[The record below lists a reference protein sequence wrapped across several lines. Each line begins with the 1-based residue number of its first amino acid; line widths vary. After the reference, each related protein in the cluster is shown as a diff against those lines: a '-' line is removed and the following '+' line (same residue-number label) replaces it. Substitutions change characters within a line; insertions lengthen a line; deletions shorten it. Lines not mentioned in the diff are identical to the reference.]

1 MQTTIP
7 LLQNVRVASPCE
19 ASWEG
24 MEAVDGER
32 VKFCL
37 HCAKNVYNL
46 SEMTQWEA
54 EGLLRKHEGKLCARY
69 YQRRD
74 GTVLTRDCR
83 IGAQAVRVA
92 LIRRS
97 AVAASLFAMM
107 FGAMAAV
114 VSTEETHTTGDLKSA
129 PMPKPTTVAPPLMP
143 TPVAGGIS
151 ITPVAPP
158 VAPEPP
164 TQLMGEIR
172 PTPRMGKVARWE
184 TGQIASP
191 PKTELHVRVGRVRI
205 PEHADQ
211 IIAPV
216 FNPSNEDN
224 HTPVVDTSDEAI
236 LNPHR

>member
-46 SEMTQWEA
+46 SEMSQGEA

-83 IGAQAVRVA
+83 IGAQVVRVA

-107 FGAMAAV
+107 FGAMAAM
-114 VSTEETHTTGDLKSA
+114 VSSEETHTTGDKKFAST
-129 PMPKPTTVAPPLMP
+129 PKPTAVAPLVMP
-143 TPVAGGIS
+143 TAVAGGIS
-151 ITPVAPP
+151 ITPIAPP
-158 VAPEPP
+158 VASEPP
-164 TQLMGEIR
+164 TQMMGEVA
-172 PTPRMGKVARWE
+172 PTPRMGKMALLPPPRRPFMGHMARPE
-184 TGQIASP
+184 QDAGTVSS
-191 PKTELHVRVGRVRI
+191 I
-205 PEHADQ
+205 PDKPYDYNYKA
-211 IIAPV
+211 
-216 FNPSNEDN
+216 NPDS
-224 HTPVVDTSDEAI
+224 TDEAI
-236 LNPHR
+236 LKPHQ

>member
-7 LLQNVRVASPCE
+7 LLQNVRVASPCD

-83 IGAQAVRVA
+83 IGAQVVRVA

-107 FGAMAAV
+107 FSAMAAV
-114 VSTEETHTTGDLKSA
+114 IASDNSSQEEVA
-129 PMPKPTTVAPPLMP
+129 PTLLPTTVAPQPKP
-143 TPVAGGIS
+143 TAVAGGIS
-151 ITPVAPP
+151 FMPVAPP
-158 VAPEPP
+158 IAPEPP
-164 TQLMGEIR
+164 TQLMGEVR
-172 PTPRMGKVARWE
+172 PTPRLEKVARWE

-191 PKTELHVRVGRVRI
+191 PKTQLHVRMGKMK
-205 PEHADQ
+205 A
-211 IIAPV
+211 
-216 FNPSNEDN
+216 SGK
-224 HTPVVDTSDEAI
+224 
-236 LNPHR
+236 